1 MKENFDVTGMSCSA
15 CSSHVEKSVSKV
27 DGVTKVSV
35 NLLTNSMQV
44 EFDEK
49 TTDTGM
55 IIKAVEDA
63 GYGAAVKQEHG
74 AAKGNAEKE
83 TGVKKDP
90 VLAMKRRLIISIIF
104 WIPLMYV
111 SMGHMLYEA
120 LGIAGPVFEQKYLY
134 GDENRSLM
142 RLPRS
147 CFWCRY

>member
-1 MKENFDVTGMSCSA
+1 
-15 CSSHVEKSVSKV
+15 
-27 DGVTKVSV
+27 
-35 NLLTNSMQV
+35 MQV

-111 SMGHMLYEA
+111 SMGHMLY
-120 LGIAGPVFEQKYLY
+120 
-134 GDENRSLM
+134 
-142 RLPRS
+142 
-147 CFWCRY
+147 